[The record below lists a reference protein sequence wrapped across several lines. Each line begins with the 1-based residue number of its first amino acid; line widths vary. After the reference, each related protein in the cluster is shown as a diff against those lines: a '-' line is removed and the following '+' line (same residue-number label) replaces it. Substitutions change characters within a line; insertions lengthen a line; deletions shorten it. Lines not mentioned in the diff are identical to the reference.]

1 MTTLQKIL
9 IGVGIALVIF
19 LAFYFTI
26 KHYKNINEE
35 LLLELNKKGEL
46 IKYSDSLQSYTA
58 YINTKRADSLIALN
72 SDLAAALKEA
82 KGKTELVYVY
92 NTETKYVNL
101 SATTSWDTTIDKQF
115 ATRTALYDDKW
126 IKFKSTYRTKF
137 PYEFMIDSIN
147 ILDSLVLVQTIDSF
161 GRKTIYVKNK
171 NPYTHINDLQA
182 FVDPKVITNT
192 ILDKEYWEWML
203 SYTYTP
209 GIKTTNVLMGV
220 YSPFGIGIV
229 GGYSNIPQNFS
240 LNYNFGLSFIKKF

>member
-9 IGVGIALVIF
+9 IGIGIALIIF

-26 KHYKNINEE
+26 QHYKNNNEE

-58 YINTKRADSLIALN
+58 YINTKKADSLIALN

-101 SATTSWDTTIDKQF
+101 LATTSWDTTVDKQF
-115 ATRTALYDDKW
+115 ATRNAFYNDKW
-126 IKFKSTYRTKF
+126 LQFKATYRTKF

-147 ILDSLVLVQTIDSF
+147 IPDSLILVQTISKY
-161 GRKTIYVKNK
+161 GRKTLYVKNH
-171 NPYTHINDLQA
+171 NPNIHINNLEA
-182 FVDPKVITNT
+182 IIEPEVITNT
-192 ILDKEYWEWML
+192 VLDKDHWQYFL
-203 SYTYTP
+203 GYTYTP
-209 GIKTTNVLMGV
+209 GIKTTNALIGV
-220 YSPFGIGIV
+220 FTPFGVGII
-229 GGYSNIPQNFS
+229 GGYNNIPQEFKN
-240 LNYNFGLSFIKKF
+240 NYNFGLGYTKNF